1 MHTGESPE
9 YPSPQPPFN
18 VSMTRPEP
26 QRGRVIVLLGAE
38 STGKTT
44 LALELQAALGAGG
57 QSVALVQEYLRE
69 FCDRHGRTPQH
80 HEQSGIAREQA
91 RRIAH
96 AAAEHEIV
104 IADTSAL
111 MVAVYSELVF
121 ADPGLYAS
129 ALGAQA
135 GYALNLLTA
144 LDLPWQA
151 DGLQRDG
158 VHVQAPVDALLRKAL
173 AQAGLPFSVA
183 CGKGPQRLANALAA
197 ARHAL
202 ALATA
207 SPAEPTT
214 ARWRWVCERCG
225 DADCERHRLPR

>member
-1 MHTGESPE
+1 MLP
-9 YPSPQPPFN
+9 
-18 VSMTRPEP
+18 REP

-38 STGKTT
+38 CTGKTT
-44 LALELQAALGAGG
+44 LAREMQAALAARGH
-57 QSVALVQEYLRE
+57 SVALVEEYLRE
-69 FCDRHGRTPQH
+69 FCDRHGRTPQRN
-80 HEQSGIAREQA
+80 EQPGIAREQT
-91 RRIAH
+91 RRIEG
-96 AAAEHEIV
+96 AAADHDIV

-111 MVAVYSELVF
+111 MIAVYSELVF

-129 ALGAQA
+129 ALRAHA
-135 GYALNLLTA
+135 GYTLVLLTA

-158 VHVQAPVDALLRKAL
+158 VHVQGPVDALLRKAL

-183 CGKGPQRLANALAA
+183 CGAGPQRQANALAA

-202 ALATA
+202 ALAA
-207 SPAEPTT
+207 DSSAEPAP
-214 ARWRWVCERCG
+214 ARWKWVCERCG